1 MNRSFEHMRHL
12 RTHGVVALLI
22 LSFSLIGVQVA
33 LSQQS
38 GNAPSTDAG
47 QAAPTE
53 GGGDLAS
60 QANDPSA
67 PLKQLN
73 FYNSYNPAYFGSQ
86 GEGNVLL
93 IRPVLPAESRGWFP
107 ATITRPAIPVVSLP
121 NGRSG
126 FGDLSFTSL
135 FFPFNGPPHTK
146 IGIGE
151 ALALPTASSSL
162 LGQGKWQLGPAALV
176 IYTGVKSLVVGALVQ
191 NPISFAGESR
201 RRDVNAMAL
210 QPLIVKTFRGGFFV
224 RTDPTLNFDWERGGA
239 ATIPVNLG
247 FGKIITIG
255 SRPVN
260 AYIQPEWTVRRPTFP
275 GSVVPKFTIRLSF
288 TLLYPAKR

>member
-1 MNRSFEHMRHL
+1 MNCIFEHTRL
-12 RTHGVVALLI
+12 RTHGVVARLI

-33 LSQQS
+33 LGQQS
-38 GNAPSTDAG
+38 GSAPSTDPG
-47 QAAPTE
+47 QAVPTE
-53 GGGDLAS
+53 AGGDLAS
-60 QANDPSA
+60 RANDPSA

-107 ATITRPAIPVVSLP
+107 ATITRPAIPIVSLP
-121 NGRSG
+121 NGQSG

-176 IYTGVKSLVVGALVQ
+176 IYTGVRSLVVGALVQ

-210 QPLIVKTFRGGFFV
+210 QPLIVKTFRGGYFV

-247 FGKIITIG
+247 FGKVIRIG

-260 AYIQPEWTVRRPTFP
+260 AYVQPEWTVHHPTFP
-275 GSVVPKFTIRLSF
+275 GSVAPKFTIRLSF
-288 TLLYPAKR
+288 TFLYPAKR